1 MHSEA
6 TQCPYG
12 RRPGAGKPQH
22 DGTRQTELI
31 RKLIK
36 AIRGFFV
43 VWYKPKKVDILFI
56 LWIVICKES

>member
-1 MHSEA
+1 MHNEA
-6 TQCPYG
+6 TQRPYG

-43 VWYKPKKVDILFI
+43 VWYKSKK
-56 LWIVICKES
+56 S